1 MARVSPNKVL
11 VIGAGEL
18 GTAVLQQL
26 ATHPLAK
33 AEGNSISVLLRESTI
48 KSEAEEKKTKTQHLR
63 EQGIELV
70 SGDIDA
76 QNITELA
83 TTFANFTTI
92 VGCLGMTGG
101 AGMQSKILEA
111 VLTAKVSRYIPWQF
125 GVDYDIIGPEAGNGL
140 FAEQCQIRKVLRSQ
154 SATQWKII
162 STGMFMS
169 FIFEEYFGVVTKEAV
184 TGELQVNALG
194 SWSNQVTLTDV
205 EDIGKCTAEVVWR
218 WEDVEESIIFTAGD
232 TISYQKIKNE
242 TEKASDKGAMGSEL
256 SLQLLRKKL
265 AQEPAN
271 AIKKYQLVF
280 GEGKGVAWLKEG
292 SFNSRRG
299 ISTMT
304 LEQGIRKY
312 LKA

>member
-1 MARVSPNKVL
+1 MARVSPNTVL
-11 VIGAGEL
+11 VMGAGEL

-101 AGMQSKILEA
+101 VGTQSKILEA
-111 VLTAKVSRYIPWQF
+111 VFAAKVSHYIPWQF

-140 FAEQCQIRKVLRSQ
+140 FAEQCQIRELLRGQ
-154 SATQWKII
+154 TATEWKII

-169 FIFEEYFGVVTKEAV
+169 FIFEEYFGVVTKKAI

-194 SWSNQVTLTDV
+194 SWGNKVTLTDV
-205 EDIGKCTAEVVWR
+205 EDIGKCTAEVVWK
-218 WEDVEESIIFTAGD
+218 WEDIAESIIFTAGD
-232 TISYQKIKNE
+232 TISYQQLKNE
-242 TEKASDKGAMGSEL
+242 IENATHKDAMGSEL
-256 SLQLLRKKL
+256 SLQLLREEL

-280 GEGKGVAWLKEG
+280 GEGKGVAWPQES
-292 SFNSRRG
+292 SFNFNHG

-304 LEQGIRKY
+304 LEQGIEKY
-312 LKA
+312 LKV

>member
-1 MARVSPNKVL
+1 MARVSPNNVL

-18 GTAVLQQL
+18 GTAILQQL
-26 ATHPLAK
+26 AAHPLGK
-33 AEGNSISVLLRESTI
+33 AESNSISVLLRGSTI
-48 KSEAEEKKTKTQHLR
+48 KSEAVEKRNKVQNLQK
-63 EQGIELV
+63 QGVELV
-70 SGDIDA
+70 PGDIDA

-101 AGMQSKILEA
+101 AGTQTKILEA

-140 FAEQCQIRKVLRSQ
+140 FAEQCQIRKRLRSQ
-154 SATQWKII
+154 TATEWKII

-169 FIFEEYFGVVTKEAV
+169 FIFEEYFGVVTQKAD
-184 TGELQVNALG
+184 ELQVNALG
-194 SWSNQVTLTDV
+194 SWSNKVTLTDV
-205 EDIGKCTAEVVWR
+205 EDIGNCTAEVVWR
-218 WEDVEESIIFTAGD
+218 WKDFEESIIFTAGD
-232 TISYQKIKNE
+232 TISYQELKNKIEN
-242 TEKASDKGAMGSEL
+242 ASQKDTMRSEL
-256 SLQLLRKKL
+256 SLQLLRREL

-280 GEGKGVAWLKEG
+280 GEGQGVAWPKER
-292 SFNSRRG
+292 SFNFTQG

-304 LEQGIRKY
+304 LEQGIEKY